1 MIRDGSYGD
10 VTREESGS
18 MKTSARTTAGLE
30 QVTILFSG
38 DSGDGMQLTG
48 SQLTTTSAVLGNDV
62 STLPDYPS
70 EIRAPAGS
78 VAGVSA
84 FQLHFSSQEIH
95 TPGDNP
101 DVLVAMN
108 PAALKTNLPRLQ
120 PNGVLIIDQDAFS
133 ERNLARAG
141 YKDNPLDDP
150 ELGSR
155 YRLHPVPV
163 TTLTLNA
170 LEDLELKRTVK
181 TRCKNFFTLGLVY
194 WLYERPLEQSLEWI
208 DRKFSSMP
216 LVAEANRLA
225 LQAGYHFGETSE
237 AFAVQWTV
245 PGTRGEAGTYR
256 IINGNEASAL
266 GFVTA
271 ARLAD
276 KPLVYSSYPITP
288 ATDVLNHLSRWKHM
302 DVRTIQ
308 TEDEIAAMGSAIG
321 AAYGG
326 AFAVTGTSGPGVCL
340 KSEAIGLAVMLEL
353 PLVILNVQRGG
364 PSTGLPTKTEQADL
378 LQAMFGRHGESP
390 LPILA
395 AATPAD
401 CFDLAIEAFRI
412 AVRHNTPVF
421 VLSEGYLANGSEPW
435 RIPAIGDMEP
445 IVVRHPVDP
454 DGFEPYARDAT
465 TLARP
470 WALPGTAGMEHC
482 IGGLEKHP
490 PTGGVSY
497 DPEDHE
503 AMCKLRADKVARV
516 ADFIPELEVDG
527 PQQAPLLVLTWGGT
541 CGAALTAV
549 QRARK
554 HGHSVAHAQLRYL
567 NPFPRNL
574 GAVLSRYDRVM
585 IPELNSGQLA
595 LLIRG
600 KYLVDAIS
608 YPKLRGQPFTVTE
621 IEARI
626 RELLA

>member
-1 MIRDGSYGD
+1 MSVP
-10 VTREESGS
+10 VTTT
-18 MKTSARTTAGLE
+18 KTLE

-48 SQLTTTSAVLGNDV
+48 SQLTMTSAALGNDV

-78 VAGVSA
+78 VAGVSG
-84 FQLHFSSQEIH
+84 FQLHFSRQEIH

-108 PAALKTNLPRLQ
+108 PAALKTNLPRLL
-120 PNGVLIIDQDAFS
+120 PNGVLIIDQDAFTA
-133 ERNLARAG
+133 RNLAKAG
-141 YKDNPLDDP
+141 YGDNPLDDP
-150 ELGSR
+150 ELGNR
-155 YRLHPVPV
+155 YRLHQVPA

-170 LEDLELKRTVK
+170 LEGLDLKRSVK
-181 TRCKNFFTLGLVY
+181 TRSKNFFILGLVY
-194 WLYERPLEQSLEWI
+194 WLYERPLAQSLAWI
-208 DRKFSSMP
+208 EQKFSRMP

-225 LQAGYHFGETSE
+225 LQAGYHYGETVG
-237 AFAVQWTV
+237 AFTVQWTV
-245 PGTRGEAGTYR
+245 PAGRSEAGSYR
-256 IINGNEASAL
+256 IINGNEAAAL

-271 ARLAD
+271 AQLAD

-326 AFAVTGTSGPGVCL
+326 AFSVTGTSGPGICL
-340 KSEAIGLAVMLEL
+340 KTEAIGLAIMLEL
-353 PLVILNVQRGG
+353 PMVILNVQRGG

-390 LPILA
+390 LPVLA
-395 AATPAD
+395 AASPGD
-401 CFDLAIEAFRI
+401 CFDTAIEAFRI

-421 VLSEGYLANGSEPW
+421 VLSESYLANGSEPW
-435 RIPAIGDMEP
+435 RIPSLQAMEP
-445 IVVRHPVDP
+445 IVVKHPLEA
-454 DGFEPYARDAT
+454 DGFQPYARDAA

-470 WALPGTAGMEHC
+470 WVLPGTPGMEHC

-490 PTGGVSY
+490 PNGAVSY
-497 DPEDHE
+497 APEDHE
-503 AMCKLRADKVARV
+503 AMCQQRADKVARV
-516 ADFIPELEVDG
+516 ADFIPALEVTG
-527 PQQAPLLVLTWGGT
+527 PQQATLLVLTWGGT
-541 CGAALTAV
+541 CGAALTATQHAR
-549 QRARK
+549 QR
-554 HGHSVAHAQLRYL
+554 GCSVAHAQLRHL

-574 GAVLSRYDRVM
+574 GALLARYKKVM
-585 IPELNSGQLA
+585 IPELNAGQLA
-595 LLIRG
+595 LLIRSR
-600 KYLVDAIS
+600 YLVDAIS
-608 YPKLRGQPFTVTE
+608 FPKLRGQPFTIAE

-626 RELLA
+626 EELVS

>member
-1 MIRDGSYGD
+1 MIVSPK
-10 VTREESGS
+10 TRE
-18 MKTSARTTAGLE
+18 ALE

-48 SQLTTTSAVLGNDV
+48 SQLTATSAVLGNDV

-84 FQLHFSSQEIH
+84 FQLHFSHQEIH

-108 PAALKTNLPRLQ
+108 PAALKTHLPRLL
-120 PNGVLIIDQDAFS
+120 PNGVLIVDQDAFS
-133 ERNLARAG
+133 ERNLAKAG
-141 YKDNPLDDP
+141 YAENPLHAP

-155 YRLHPVPV
+155 YQVHPVPV

-170 LEDLELKRTVK
+170 LDGLDLKRTVK

-208 DRKFSSMP
+208 DRKFSRMP

-225 LQAGYHFGETSE
+225 LQAGYHYGETSG

-245 PGTRGEAGTYR
+245 PRASSAAGTWR

-271 ARLAD
+271 AQLAD
-276 KPLVYSSYPITP
+276 KPLIYSSYPITP
-288 ATDVLNHLSRWKHM
+288 ATDVLNHLARWKHM

-326 AFAVTGTSGPGVCL
+326 AFSVTGTSGPGVCL

-395 AATPAD
+395 AASPGD
-401 CFDLAIEAFRI
+401 CFGVAIEAFRI
-412 AVRHNTPVF
+412 AVRHSTPVF

-435 RIPAIGDMEP
+435 RIPSLQDMEP
-445 IVVRHPVDP
+445 IEVRHPADP
-454 DGFEPYARDAT
+454 DGFEPYARDTT

-470 WALPGTAGMEHC
+470 WVLPGTAGMEHC

-490 PTGGVSY
+490 STGAVSY
-497 DPEDHE
+497 APEDHE

-527 PQQAPLLVLTWGGT
+527 PQQASLLVLTWGGT

-549 QRARK
+549 QRARE
-554 HGHSVAHAQLRYL
+554 HGRSVAHAHLRYL
-567 NPFPRNL
+567 NPFPQNL
-574 GAVLSRYDRVM
+574 GDILSHYDRVM
-585 IPELNSGQLA
+585 IPELNAGQLA

-600 KYLVDAIS
+600 RYLVDAIS
-608 YPKLRGQPFTVTE
+608 FPKLRGQPFTVSE
-621 IEARI
+621 IAARI
-626 RELLA
+626 EELLS

>member
-1 MIRDGSYGD
+1 MSASTSAPAK
-10 VTREESGS
+10 TREQ
-18 MKTSARTTAGLE
+18 LE

-48 SQLTTTSAVLGNDV
+48 SQLTTTSAALGNDV

-78 VAGVSA
+78 VAGVSG
-84 FQLHFSSQEIH
+84 FQLHFSHQEIH

-101 DVLVAMN
+101 EVLVAMN
-108 PAALKTNLPRLQ
+108 PAALKTNLPRLL

-133 ERNLARAG
+133 ARNLAKAG
-141 YKDNPLDDP
+141 YEENPLDDP

-155 YRLHPVPV
+155 YQLHPVPA

-170 LEDLELKRTVK
+170 LEDLDLKRTVK

-194 WLYERPLEQSLEWI
+194 WLYERPLEQSLKWI
-208 DRKFSSMP
+208 DKKFSRMP

-225 LQAGYHFGETSE
+225 LQAGYHYGETSE

-245 PGTRGEAGTYR
+245 PGARGEAGSYR
-256 IINGNEASAL
+256 IINGNEAAAL

-326 AFAVTGTSGPGVCL
+326 AFSVTGTSGPGVCL

-395 AATPAD
+395 AASPGD
-401 CFDLAIEAFRI
+401 CFDTAIEAFRI

-435 RIPAIGDMEP
+435 RIPTLQDMDP

-454 DGFEPYARDAT
+454 EGFQPYARDAA

-470 WALPGTAGMEHC
+470 WVLPGTAGMEHC

-490 PTGGVSY
+490 LTGGVSY
-497 DPEDHE
+497 APDDHE
-503 AMCKLRADKVARV
+503 AMCQLRADKVARV
-516 ADFIPELEVDG
+516 ADFIPQLEVTG
-527 PQQAPLLVLTWGGT
+527 PHEAAMLILTWGGT

-549 QRARK
+549 QRAREQ
-554 HGHSVAHAQLRYL
+554 GRSVAHAHLRFL

-574 GAVLSRYDRVM
+574 GELLARYEKVM

-595 LLIRG
+595 LLIRSR
-600 KYLVDAIS
+600 YLVDAIS
-608 YPKLRGQPFTVTE
+608 FPKLRGQPFTVTE
-621 IEARI
+621 IGAHIEA
-626 RELLA
+626 LLP

>member
-1 MIRDGSYGD
+1 MTASAK
-10 VTREESGS
+10 TREP
-18 MKTSARTTAGLE
+18 LE

-48 SQLTTTSAVLGNDV
+48 SQLTTTSAILGNDV

-78 VAGVSA
+78 VAGVSG
-84 FQLHFSSQEIH
+84 FQLHFSHQQIH

-108 PAALKTNLPRLQ
+108 PAALKTNLSRLL
-120 PNGVLIIDQDAFS
+120 PNGVLIIDEDAFS
-133 ERNLARAG
+133 ERNLAKAG
-141 YKDNPLDDP
+141 YEVNPLADP

-155 YRLHPVPV
+155 YQLHTVPA

-170 LEDLELKRTVK
+170 LNDLDLKHTVK
-181 TRCKNFFTLGLVY
+181 ARCKNFFMLGLVY
-194 WLYERPLEQSLEWI
+194 WLYERPLEQSLKWI
-208 DRKFSSMP
+208 ERKFSRMP

-225 LQAGYHFGETSE
+225 LQAGYHYGETAE
-237 AFAVQWTV
+237 AFAVQYTV
-245 PGTRGEAGTYR
+245 PGVRGEAGTWR
-256 IINGNEASAL
+256 IINGNEAAAL

-288 ATDVLNHLSRWKHM
+288 ATDVLNHLARWKHM

-308 TEDEIAAMGSAIG
+308 TEDEIAAIGSAIG

-326 AFAVTGTSGPGVCL
+326 AFSVTGTSGPGVCL

-378 LQAMFGRHGESP
+378 LQALFGRHGESP
-390 LPILA
+390 LPVLA
-395 AATPAD
+395 AASPGD
-401 CFDLAIEAFRI
+401 CFDMAIEAFRI

-435 RIPAIGDMEP
+435 RIPSLQDIEP
-445 IVVRHPVDP
+445 IAVRHPVDP
-454 DGFEPYARDAT
+454 DGFQPYARDAT

-470 WALPGTAGMEHC
+470 WVLPGTPGMEHC

-490 PTGGVSY
+490 PGGAVSY
-497 DPEDHE
+497 APEDHE
-503 AMCKLRADKVARV
+503 AMCQLRADKVARV
-516 ADFIPELEVDG
+516 ADFIPQLEVSG
-527 PQQAPLLVLTWGGT
+527 EQQATLLVLSWGGT
-541 CGAALTAV
+541 FGVAFTAV
-549 QRARK
+549 QRARQQ
-554 HGHSVAHAQLRYL
+554 GRSVAHAHLRYL

-574 GAVLSRYDRVM
+574 GEVLRRYEKVM

-595 LLIRG
+595 LLIRAR
-600 KYLVDAIS
+600 YLVDAIS
-608 YPKLRGQPFTVTE
+608 YPKLRGQPFTVRE
-621 IEARI
+621 VESRIEA
-626 RELLA
+626 LLA

>member
-1 MIRDGSYGD
+1 MS
-10 VTREESGS
+10 VAAKPREE
-18 MKTSARTTAGLE
+18 LE

-48 SQLTTTSAVLGNDV
+48 SQLTTTSAILGNDV

-84 FQLHFSSQEIH
+84 FQLHFSRQEIH

-108 PAALKTNLPRLQ
+108 PAGLKTSLPRLL
-120 PNGVLIIDQDAFS
+120 PNGVLIVDQDAFTD
-133 ERNLARAG
+133 RNLAKAG
-141 YKDNPLDDP
+141 YDDNPLDAP

-155 YRLHPVPV
+155 YQLHPVPV

-170 LEDLELKRTVK
+170 LDKLDLKRTVK
-181 TRCKNFFTLGLVY
+181 LRCKNFFTLGLVY
-194 WLYERPLEQSLEWI
+194 WLYDRPLQQSLAWI
-208 DRKFSSMP
+208 DKKFARMP

-225 LQAGYHFGETSE
+225 MQAGYHYGETSE

-256 IINGNEASAL
+256 IINGNEAAAL

-271 ARLAD
+271 AQLAD

-326 AFAVTGTSGPGVCL
+326 AFSVTGTSGPGVCL
-340 KSEAIGLAVMLEL
+340 KSEAIGLAIMLEL

-390 LPILA
+390 LPVLA
-395 AATPAD
+395 AASPSD
-401 CFDLAIEAFRI
+401 CFDTAIEAFRI
-412 AVRHNTPVF
+412 AVRHCTPVF
-421 VLSEGYLANGSEPW
+421 ILSEGFLANGSEPW
-435 RIPAIGDMEP
+435 RIPSLQEMEAIT
-445 IVVRHPVDP
+445 VRHPVDAN
-454 DGFEPYARDAT
+454 GFQPYARDAA

-470 WALPGTAGMEHC
+470 WVLPGTPGMEHC
-482 IGGLEKHP
+482 IGGMEKQP
-490 PTGGVSY
+490 LTGAVSY
-497 DPEDHE
+497 APEDHE
-503 AMCKLRADKVARV
+503 TMCQLRADKVARV

-527 PQQAPLLVLTWGGT
+527 PHEAALLVLTWGGT
-541 CGAALTAV
+541 RGAAFTAV
-549 QRARK
+549 QRAREA
-554 HGHSVAHAQLRYL
+554 GRSVAHAHLRYL

-574 GAVLSRYDRVM
+574 GELLARYEKVM
-585 IPELNSGQLA
+585 IPELNAGQLA
-595 LLIRG
+595 LLIRSR
-600 KYLVDAIS
+600 YLVDAVS
-608 YPKLRGQPFTVTE
+608 FPKLRGQPFTVRE
-621 IEARI
+621 IVARIEA
-626 RELLA
+626 LLL

>member
-1 MIRDGSYGD
+1 MSASSKA
-10 VTREESGS
+10 RE
-18 MKTSARTTAGLE
+18 KLE

-48 SQLTTTSAVLGNDV
+48 SQLATTSAVLGNDV

-84 FQLHFSSQEIH
+84 FQLHFSRHEIH

-108 PAALKTNLPRLQ
+108 PAALKTNLPRLL

-133 ERNLARAG
+133 ERNLAKAG
-141 YKDNPLDDP
+141 YEENPLDDP
-150 ELGSR
+150 ELASR
-155 YRLHPVPV
+155 YQLHPVPA

-170 LEDLELKRTVK
+170 LDGLDLKRTAK

-208 DRKFSSMP
+208 DRKFSRMP

-225 LQAGYHFGETSE
+225 LQAGYHYGETSE
-237 AFAVQWTV
+237 AFAVQWSV
-245 PGTRGEAGTYR
+245 PGARGAAGTYR

-271 ARLAD
+271 AQLAD
-276 KPLVYSSYPITP
+276 KPLIYSSYPITP

-302 DVRTIQ
+302 NVRTIQ

-326 AFAVTGTSGPGVCL
+326 AFSVTGTSGPGVCL

-395 AATPAD
+395 AASPSD
-401 CFDLAIEAFRI
+401 CFDIAIEAFRI
-412 AVRHNTPVF
+412 AVRHSTPVF

-435 RIPAIGDMEP
+435 RIPSLQDMEP
-445 IVVRHPVDP
+445 IAVRHPIDP
-454 DGFEPYARDAT
+454 DGFQPYARDAT

-470 WALPGTAGMEHC
+470 WVIPGTTGMEHC

-490 PTGGVSY
+490 PTGAVSY
-497 DPEDHE
+497 APEDHE
-503 AMCKLRADKVARV
+503 AMCRQRAEKVARV
-516 ADFIPELEVDG
+516 ADFIPELEVNG
-527 PQQAPLLVLTWGGT
+527 PHDATLLVLTWGGT
-541 CGAALTAV
+541 CGAALAAV
-549 QRARK
+549 QRAWER
-554 HGHSVAHAQLRYL
+554 GRSVAHAHLRYL

-574 GAVLSRYDRVM
+574 GDVLARYKKVM

-595 LLIRG
+595 LLVRG
-600 KYLVDAIS
+600 RYLVDAIS
-608 YPKLRGQPFTVTE
+608 LPKLRGQPFTVTE

-626 RELLA
+626 EELLS

>member
-1 MIRDGSYGD
+1 MSAATK
-10 VTREESGS
+10 TREE
-18 MKTSARTTAGLE
+18 LE

-48 SQLTTTSAVLGNDV
+48 SQLTTTSAILGNDV

-70 EIRAPAGS
+70 EIRAPVGS
-78 VAGVSA
+78 VAGVSG
-84 FQLHFSSQEIH
+84 FQLHFSHQEIH

-108 PAALKTNLPRLQ
+108 PAALKTNLPRLL

-133 ERNLARAG
+133 ARNLAKAG
-141 YKDNPLDDP
+141 YEENPLDDP

-155 YRLHPVPV
+155 YQLHPVPA

-170 LEDLELKRTVK
+170 LEGLDLKRTVK
-181 TRCKNFFTLGLVY
+181 ARCKNFFTLGLVY
-194 WLYERPLEQSLEWI
+194 WLYERPLEQSQEWI
-208 DRKFSSMP
+208 DKKFSRMP

-225 LQAGYHFGETSE
+225 LQAGYHYGETSE

-245 PGTRGEAGTYR
+245 PGARSVAGTYR
-256 IINGNEASAL
+256 IINGNEAAAL

-271 ARLAD
+271 AQLAD

-326 AFAVTGTSGPGVCL
+326 AFSVTGTSGPGVCL

-395 AATPAD
+395 AASPGD
-401 CFDLAIEAFRI
+401 CFDTAIEAFRI
-412 AVRHNTPVF
+412 AVRHNTPVII
-421 VLSEGYLANGSEPW
+421 LSEGYLANGSEPW
-435 RIPAIGDMEP
+435 RIPSLQDMEP
-445 IVVRHPVDP
+445 IAVQHPVDP
-454 DGFEPYARDAT
+454 DGFQPYARDAT

-482 IGGLEKHP
+482 IGGMEKHP
-490 PTGGVSY
+490 PTGAVSY
-497 DPEDHE
+497 APEDHE
-503 AMCKLRADKVARV
+503 EMCRLRAEKVVRV

-527 PQQAPLLVLTWGGT
+527 PQQAALLVLTWGGT

-549 QRARK
+549 QRARE
-554 HGHSVAHAQLRYL
+554 HGRSVAHAHLRYL

-574 GAVLSRYDRVM
+574 GELLARYEKVM

-595 LLIRG
+595 LLVRSR
-600 KYLVDAIS
+600 YLVDAIS
-608 YPKLRGQPFTVTE
+608 FPKLRGQPFTIRE
-621 IEARI
+621 IEACI
-626 RELLA
+626 EELLS

>member
-1 MIRDGSYGD
+1 
-10 VTREESGS
+10 
-18 MKTSARTTAGLE
+18 MKTSAKTTEGLE

-170 LEDLELKRTVK
+170 LDGLDLKRTVK

-208 DRKFSSMP
+208 DRKFSRMP

-245 PGTRGEAGTYR
+245 PGTSGEAGTYR

-308 TEDEIAAMGSAIG
+308 TEDEIAAMGSTIG

-395 AATPAD
+395 AATPTD
-401 CFDLAIEAFRI
+401 CFDIAIEAFRI

-435 RIPAIGDMEP
+435 RIPAVEDMEP

-454 DGFEPYARDAT
+454 DGFEPYTRDAT

-497 DPEDHE
+497 APEDHE

-554 HGHSVAHAQLRYL
+554 QGRSVAHAQLRYL

>member
-1 MIRDGSYGD
+1 MSAATK
-10 VTREESGS
+10 TREE
-18 MKTSARTTAGLE
+18 LE

-48 SQLTTTSAVLGNDV
+48 SQLTTTSAILGNDV

-70 EIRAPAGS
+70 EIRAPVGS
-78 VAGVSA
+78 VAGVSG
-84 FQLHFSSQEIH
+84 FQLHFSHQEIH

-108 PAALKTNLPRLQ
+108 PAALKTNLPRLL

-133 ERNLARAG
+133 ARNLAKAG
-141 YKDNPLDDP
+141 YEENPLDDP

-155 YRLHPVPV
+155 YQLHPVPA

-170 LEDLELKRTVK
+170 LEGLDLKRTVK
-181 TRCKNFFTLGLVY
+181 ARCKNFFTLGLVY

-208 DRKFSSMP
+208 GKKFSRMP

-225 LQAGYHFGETSE
+225 LQAGYHYGETSE

-245 PGTRGEAGTYR
+245 PGARGAAGTYR
-256 IINGNEASAL
+256 IINGNEAAAL

-271 ARLAD
+271 AQLAG

-326 AFAVTGTSGPGVCL
+326 AFSVTGTSGPGVCL

-395 AATPAD
+395 AASPGD
-401 CFDLAIEAFRI
+401 CFDTAIEAFRI

-421 VLSEGYLANGSEPW
+421 ILSEGYLANGSEPW
-435 RIPAIGDMEP
+435 RIPSLQDMEP
-445 IVVRHPVDP
+445 IAVQHPVDP
-454 DGFEPYARDAT
+454 DGFQPYARDAT

-482 IGGLEKHP
+482 IGGMEKHP
-490 PTGGVSY
+490 PTGAVSY
-497 DPEDHE
+497 APEDHE
-503 AMCKLRADKVARV
+503 EMCRLRAEKVVRV

-527 PQQAPLLVLTWGGT
+527 PQQAALLVLTWGGT

-549 QRARK
+549 QRARE
-554 HGHSVAHAQLRYL
+554 HGRSVAHAHLRYL

-574 GAVLSRYDRVM
+574 GELLARYEKVM

-595 LLIRG
+595 LLVRSR
-600 KYLVDAIS
+600 YLVDAIS
-608 YPKLRGQPFTVTE
+608 FPKLRGQPFTIRE
-621 IEARI
+621 IEACI
-626 RELLA
+626 EELLS

>member
-1 MIRDGSYGD
+1 MTTSAK
-10 VTREESGS
+10 TREEL
-18 MKTSARTTAGLE
+18 K

-48 SQLTTTSAVLGNDV
+48 SQLTTTSAAFGNDV

-78 VAGVSA
+78 VAGVSG
-84 FQLHFSSQEIH
+84 FQLHFSAQEIH

-108 PAALKTNLPRLQ
+108 PAALKTTLPRLL
-120 PNGVLIIDQDAFS
+120 PNGVLIIDRDAFS
-133 ERNLARAG
+133 ERNLAKAG
-141 YKDNPLDDP
+141 YEENPLDDP
-150 ELGSR
+150 ELSSR

-163 TTLTLNA
+163 TTLTLKA
-170 LEDLELKRTVK
+170 LDGLDLKRTVK

-208 DRKFSSMP
+208 DRKFSRVP

-225 LQAGYHFGETSE
+225 LRAGFNYGDTSE
-237 AFAVQWTV
+237 AFAVQWAV
-245 PGTRGEAGTYR
+245 PGANNAPGTYR
-256 IINGNEASAL
+256 IINGNEASSL

-271 ARLAD
+271 AQLAD

-288 ATDVLNHLSRWKHM
+288 ATDILNHLSRWKHM

-326 AFAVTGTSGPGVCL
+326 AFSVTGTSGPGICL
-340 KSEAIGLAVMLEL
+340 KSEAIGLAIMLEL

-390 LPILA
+390 LPVLA
-395 AATPAD
+395 AASPGD
-401 CFDLAIEAFRI
+401 CFNTAIEAFRI
-412 AVRHNTPVF
+412 AVRHSTPVF
-421 VLSEGYLANGSEPW
+421 ILSEGYLANGSEPW
-435 RIPAIGDMEP
+435 RIPSLQDMEP
-445 IVVRHPVDP
+445 ITVQHPDDP
-454 DGFEPYARDAT
+454 DGFQPYSRDAA

-470 WALPGTAGMEHC
+470 WVIPGTPGMEHC

-490 PTGGVSY
+490 PTGAVSY
-497 DPEDHE
+497 APEDHE
-503 AMCKLRADKVARV
+503 EMCRLRAEKVARV
-516 ADFIPELEVDG
+516 ADFIPELEVNG
-527 PQQAPLLVLTWGGT
+527 SQQAALLVLTWGGT

-549 QRARK
+549 QRAQE
-554 HGHSVAHAQLRYL
+554 HGLSVAHAHLRYL

-574 GAVLSRYDRVM
+574 GKLLARYEKVL
-585 IPELNSGQLA
+585 IPELNSGQLS
-595 LLIRG
+595 LLIRA
-600 KYLVDAIS
+600 KYLVDTLS
-608 YPKLRGQPFTVTE
+608 FPKLRGQPFTVTE
-621 IEARI
+621 IETRI
-626 RELLA
+626 EELLS

>member
-1 MIRDGSYGD
+1 M
-10 VTREESGS
+10 TATA
-18 MKTSARTTAGLE
+18 KTSEQLE

-48 SQLTTTSAVLGNDV
+48 SQLTTTSAMLGNDV

-78 VAGVSA
+78 VAGVSG
-84 FQLHFSSQEIH
+84 FQLHFSHHEIH

-108 PAALKTNLPRLQ
+108 PAALKTSLPRLL
-120 PNGVLIIDQDAFS
+120 PKGVLIVDQDAFS

-141 YKDNPLDDP
+141 YEEDPLHDP

-155 YRLHPVPV
+155 YQLHRVPV

-170 LEDLELKRTVK
+170 LQNLDLKRTVK

-194 WLYERPLEQSLEWI
+194 WLYDRPLKQSLEWI
-208 DRKFSSMP
+208 ERKFSRMP

-225 LQAGYHFGETSE
+225 LQAGYYYGETCG
-237 AFAVQWTV
+237 AFAVQQTV
-245 PGTRGEAGTYR
+245 PGARSEAGSYR
-256 IINGNEASAL
+256 IIDGNEASAL

-271 ARLAD
+271 AQLAD

-288 ATDVLNHLSRWKHM
+288 ATNVLNHLSRWKHM

-308 TEDEIAAMGSAIG
+308 TEDEIAAMGAAIG

-326 AFAVTGTSGPGVCL
+326 AFSVTGTSGPGVCL
-340 KSEAIGLAVMLEL
+340 KSEAIGLAIMLEL

-378 LQAMFGRHGESP
+378 LQALFGRQGESP

-395 AATPAD
+395 AASPGD
-401 CFDLAIEAFRI
+401 CFYTAIEAFRI

-421 VLSEGYLANGSEPW
+421 ILSEGYLANGSEPW
-435 RIPAIGDMEP
+435 RIPSLQELEP

-454 DGFEPYARDAT
+454 DGFQPYARDAA

-470 WALPGTAGMEHC
+470 WVLPGTPGMEHC
-482 IGGLEKHP
+482 IGGLEKQP
-490 PTGGVSY
+490 LTGAVSY
-497 DPEDHE
+497 APEDHE
-503 AMCKLRADKVARV
+503 AMCQLRADKVARV
-516 ADFIPELEVDG
+516 ADFIPVLEVTG
-527 PQQAPLLVLTWGGT
+527 EHEATLLVLSWGGT

-549 QRARK
+549 QRARQQ
-554 HGHSVAHAQLRYL
+554 GRSVAHAHLRYL
-567 NPFPRNL
+567 NPLPQNL
-574 GAVLSRYDRVM
+574 GELLGRYETVL
-585 IPELNSGQLA
+585 IPELNAGQLA
-595 LLIRG
+595 LLIRAR
-600 KYLVDAIS
+600 YLVDAIS
-608 YPKLRGQPFTVTE
+608 FPKLRGQPFTVGE

-626 RELLA
+626 EELLS

>member
-1 MIRDGSYGD
+1 MTASAKS
-10 VTREESGS
+10 REP
-18 MKTSARTTAGLE
+18 LE

-78 VAGVSA
+78 VAGVSG
-84 FQLHFSSQEIH
+84 FQLHFSHGEIH
-95 TPGDNP
+95 TPGDSP
-101 DVLVAMN
+101 DVLVVMN
-108 PAALKTNLPRLQ
+108 PAALKTNLPRLL

-141 YKDNPLDDP
+141 YEENPLDNP

-155 YRLHPVPV
+155 YQLHALPA

-170 LEDLELKRTVK
+170 LAGLDLKRTVK
-181 TRCKNFFTLGLVY
+181 TRCKNFFMLGLVY
-194 WLYERPLEQSLEWI
+194 WLYERPLEQSLKWI
-208 DRKFSSMP
+208 ESKFSRMP

-225 LQAGYHFGETSE
+225 LQAGYHYGETSE

-245 PGTRGEAGTYR
+245 PGASAEPGTWR
-256 IINGNEASAL
+256 IINGNEAAAL

-271 ARLAD
+271 AQLAD

-288 ATDVLNHLSRWKHM
+288 ATDVLNHLARWKHM

-326 AFAVTGTSGPGVCL
+326 AFSVTGTSGPGVCL

-378 LQAMFGRHGESP
+378 LQALFGRHGESP
-390 LPILA
+390 LPVLA
-395 AATPAD
+395 AASPGD
-401 CFDLAIEAFRI
+401 CFDTAIEAFRI

-435 RIPAIGDMEP
+435 RIPSLQALQP
-445 IVVRHPVDP
+445 IVVQHPVDP
-454 DGFEPYARDAT
+454 DGFQPYARDAA

-470 WALPGTAGMEHC
+470 WVLPGTPGMEHC

-490 PTGGVSY
+490 PTGAVSY
-497 DPEDHE
+497 APEDHE
-503 AMCKLRADKVARV
+503 VMCQLRADKVARV
-516 ADFIPELEVDG
+516 ADFIPQLEVTG
-527 PQQAPLLVLTWGGT
+527 AQQATLLVLSWGGT

-549 QRARK
+549 QRARQR
-554 HGHSVAHAQLRYL
+554 GRSVAHAHLRYL

-574 GAVLSRYDRVM
+574 GELLGRYEKVL
-585 IPELNSGQLA
+585 IPELNAGQLA
-595 LLIRG
+595 LLIRAR
-600 KYLVDAIS
+600 YLVDAIS
-608 YPKLRGQPFTVTE
+608 FPKLRGQPFTVGE

-626 RELLA
+626 EALLT

>member
-1 MIRDGSYGD
+1 M
-10 VTREESGS
+10 T
-18 MKTSARTTAGLE
+18 TPARTSEELE
-30 QVTILFSG
+30 EVTILFSG

-48 SQLTTTSAVLGNDV
+48 SQLTTTSANLGNDV

-84 FQLHFSSQEIH
+84 FQLHFSQQEIH
-95 TPGDNP
+95 TPGDSP

-108 PAALKTNLPRLQ
+108 PAGLKTSLPRLL
-120 PNGVLIIDQDAFS
+120 PNGVLIIDQDAFT
-133 ERNLARAG
+133 ERNLTKAG
-141 YKDNPLDDP
+141 YEKNPLDDP

-155 YRLHPVPV
+155 YQLHPVPA

-170 LEDLELKRTVK
+170 LEDLDLKRTVK
-181 TRCKNFFTLGLVY
+181 IRCKNFFTLGLVY
-194 WLYERPLEQSLEWI
+194 WLYDRPLEQSQAWI
-208 DRKFSSMP
+208 DRKFSRMP
-216 LVAEANRLA
+216 LVAEANRRA
-225 LQAGYHFGETSE
+225 LLAGYHYGETTE

-245 PGTRGEAGTYR
+245 PGACNEAGTWR
-256 IINGNEASAL
+256 IINGNEAAAL

-288 ATDVLNHLSRWKHM
+288 ATDVLNHLARWKHM

-326 AFAVTGTSGPGVCL
+326 AFSVTGTSGPGICL

-395 AATPAD
+395 AASPGD
-401 CFDLAIEAFRI
+401 CFATVIEAFRV
-412 AVRHNTPVF
+412 AVRHCTPVF

-435 RIPAIGDMEP
+435 RIPALQDMEP
-445 IVVRHPVDP
+445 IVVEHPVDP
-454 DGFEPYARDAT
+454 DGFQPYARDAA

-470 WALPGTAGMEHC
+470 WVLPGTPGMEHC

-490 PTGGVSY
+490 PSGAVSY
-497 DPEDHE
+497 APEDHE
-503 AMCKLRADKVARV
+503 AMCQLRAGKVARV
-516 ADFIPELEVDG
+516 ADFIPELKVDG
-527 PQQAPLLVLTWGGT
+527 PPDATLLVLTWGGT

-549 QRARK
+549 RRARK
-554 HGHSVAHAQLRYL
+554 QGHSVAHAQLRYL
-567 NPFPRNL
+567 NPLPRNL
-574 GAVLSRYDRVM
+574 EALLARHEKVL
-585 IPELNSGQLA
+585 IPELNAGQLA
-595 LLIRG
+595 LLVRG
-600 KYLVDAIS
+600 RYLVDAIS
-608 YPKLRGQPFTVTE
+608 LPKLRGQPFTVRE
-621 IEARI
+621 IETRI
-626 RELLA
+626 KELLS

>member
-1 MIRDGSYGD
+1 MSASPK
-10 VTREESGS
+10 TRE
-18 MKTSARTTAGLE
+18 ALE

-84 FQLHFSSQEIH
+84 FQLHFSHQEIH

-108 PAALKTNLPRLQ
+108 PAALKTHLPRLL
-120 PNGVLIIDQDAFS
+120 PNGVLIVDQDAFS
-133 ERNLARAG
+133 ERNLAKAG
-141 YKDNPLDDP
+141 YAENPLHAP

-155 YRLHPVPV
+155 YQVHPVPV

-170 LEDLELKRTVK
+170 LDGLDLKRTVK

-208 DRKFSSMP
+208 DRKFSRMP

-225 LQAGYHFGETSE
+225 LQAGYHYGETSE

-245 PGTRGEAGTYR
+245 PRASSAAGTWR

-271 ARLAD
+271 AQLAD
-276 KPLVYSSYPITP
+276 KPLIYSSYPITP
-288 ATDVLNHLSRWKHM
+288 ATDVLNHLARWKHM

-326 AFAVTGTSGPGVCL
+326 AFSVTGTSGPGVCL

-395 AATPAD
+395 AASPGD
-401 CFDLAIEAFRI
+401 CFGVAIEAFRI
-412 AVRHNTPVF
+412 AVRHSTPVF

-435 RIPAIGDMEP
+435 RIPSLQDMEP
-445 IVVRHPVDP
+445 IEVRHPADP
-454 DGFEPYARDAT
+454 DGFEPYARDTT

-470 WALPGTAGMEHC
+470 WVLPGTAGMEHC

-490 PTGGVSY
+490 LTGTVSY
-497 DPEDHE
+497 APEDHE

-527 PQQAPLLVLTWGGT
+527 PQQASLLVLTWGGT

-549 QRARK
+549 QRARE
-554 HGHSVAHAQLRYL
+554 HGRSVAHAHLRYL
-567 NPFPRNL
+567 NPFPQNL
-574 GAVLSRYDRVM
+574 GDILSHYDRVM
-585 IPELNSGQLA
+585 IPELNAGQLA

-600 KYLVDAIS
+600 RYLVDAIS
-608 YPKLRGQPFTVTE
+608 FPKLRGQPFTVSE
-621 IEARI
+621 IAARI
-626 RELLA
+626 EELLS